1 MLADCIVPILIG
13 GSPMTIQP
21 TGVKRGAKRKPLV
34 IPADVNPPAQ
44 PAIPDS
50 LGEVGAK
57 WWNAIW
63 IGGARFLSPTMD
75 HLLVEMVCVTQDQI
89 AKIEKELERDGRYYN
104 TPQGHILAHP
114 AVGDLRNLKAA
125 TVSWL
130 GALCFSPSDRK
141 QLGIM
146 VDTASSD
153 ALAEFKK
160 RVQANRDNL

>member
-1 MLADCIVPILIG
+1 V
-13 GSPMTIQP
+13 TVQP
-21 TGVKRGAKRKPLV
+21 TGVKRGAKRKPIVLA
-34 IPADVNPPAQ
+34 ADVNPPAP

-50 LGEVGAK
+50 LGDVGAR
-57 WWNAIW
+57 WWTAIW
-63 IGGARFLSPTMD
+63 EGGKRFLSPTMD

-89 AKIEKELERDGRYYN
+89 AKIEKELEKNGRYYN

-130 GALCFSPSDRK
+130 GALCFSPGDRK

-146 VDTASSD
+146 VDTSATD
-153 ALAEFKK
+153 LLQNWKK
-160 RVQANRDNL
+160 RAETSRANV

>member
-1 MLADCIVPILIG
+1 MRPFLIG

-34 IPADVNPPAQ
+34 IPADVNPPAP

-50 LGEVGAK
+50 LGDVGAK
-57 WWNAIW
+57 WWKAIW

-146 VDTASSD
+146 VDTSSSD

>member
-1 MLADCIVPILIG
+1 
-13 GSPMTIQP
+13 MTIQP

-34 IPADVNPPAQ
+34 IPADVNPPA
-44 PAIPDS
+44 PPVIPDS

-57 WWNAIW
+57 WWTAIW
-63 IGGARFLSPTMD
+63 IGGKRFLSPTMD
-75 HLLVEMVCVTQDQI
+75 HLLVEMVCLTQDQI

-114 AVGDLRNLKAA
+114 AVGDLRNLRAA

-160 RVQANRDNL
+160 RVRANRDNV